1 MFLVAAFPQRWLCVA
16 CCTLESFCCCFLPH
30 GRGRVVVQAAK
41 VAVALHEGRR
51 HDEVLRHAH
60 EAVVHGLVTVR
71 VVLTYSGYMTKI
83 NDEKSAR

>member
-1 MFLVAAFPQRWLCVA
+1 MGWGGVRTEVAVA
-16 CCTLESFCCCFLPH
+16 VDERLPH
-30 GRGRVVVQAAK
+30 GK
-41 VAVALHEGRR
+41 
-51 HDEVLRHAH
+51 VLRHAH

>member
-1 MFLVAAFPQRWLCVA
+1 VAVDER
-16 CCTLESFCCCFLPH
+16 LPH
-30 GRGRVVVQAAK
+30 GK
-41 VAVALHEGRR
+41 
-51 HDEVLRHAH
+51 VLRHAH